1 VYIEGDENHRG
12 GWEAKGED
20 VEEDGGEI
28 EPLRKGL
35 EAVAIPGASGGI
47 NRGWLGRRL
56 AGVARLYSSPNGVY
70 DGSPGLEFKA
80 RRWPERDCGLGFG

>member
-1 VYIEGDENHRG
+1 MD
-12 GWEAKGED
+12 
-20 VEEDGGEI
+20 EDGGEI
-28 EPLRKGL
+28 EPLKKGL

-47 NRGWLGRRL
+47 NIEYVGWHS